1 MHEGLPLSYEECR
14 TRFRRAAAE
23 AGAVV
28 TPELVEAHGPHGL
41 ELSID
46 VVGLGSD
53 RPDRALV
60 VMSGVHGVEGFIGSA
75 LQTDLV
81 ARLDL
86 SSLPADMAVLIV
98 HAVNPW
104 GMAWWR
110 RQNESNVDLNRN
122 WRRSDT
128 APIHNDAYDEL
139 HPLACPDSDELPSV
153 GDLLSAAQAMVAER
167 GLVWVRDGITAGQY
181 RHPDGLHYGGERT
194 EQSSAVLE
202 RIIPERLAAASIVFT
217 VDLHTGHGPYGEL
230 TALSNQPPG
239 SPQDEFL
246 RSVFDRV
253 EATADNPDASTGTK
267 SGQLANGFAD
277 VLPGAKCFATS
288 LEFGTAD
295 DLTQLGATY
304 QEQWVHRR
312 GDRSNPEHATA
323 AWAYR
328 CCFTPDD
335 PEWSATSFARG
346 RLVLDRALAAVANW
360 A

>member
-1 MHEGLPLSYEECR
+1 MAGVAVSP
-14 TRFRRAAAE
+14 E
-23 AGAVV
+23 A
-28 TPELVEAHGPHGL
+28 LEARGPFGL
-41 ELSID
+41 ELTID
-46 VVGLGSD
+46 VVVLGAE

-60 VMSGVHGVEGFIGSA
+60 VLSGVHGVEGFIGSA

-81 ARLDL
+81 ARLDA
-86 SSLPADMAVLIV
+86 SSLPTDMAVLIV

-128 APIHNDAYDEL
+128 DPIHNDAYDEL
-139 HPLACPDSDELPSV
+139 HSLACPDADDLPSV
-153 GDLLSAAQAMVAER
+153 GALLAAAQALVSER
-167 GLVWVRDGITAGQY
+167 GLVWVREGITAGQY
-181 RHPDGLHYGGERT
+181 RHPDGLHYGGART
-194 EQSSAVLE
+194 EQSAAILE
-202 RIIPERLAAASIVFT
+202 RVVPERLAGATTVFT

-277 VLPGAKCFATS
+277 VLPSATCFATS

-312 GDRSNPEHATA
+312 GDRSIPEHAATT
-323 AWAYR
+323 WTYR

-335 PEWSATSFARG
+335 PDWVATSFAQG
-346 RLVLDRALAAVANW
+346 RAALDRALAAVAAW
-360 A
+360 D